1 MSGGGQKMSKFRY
14 VRHRLSEKLELPED
28 ALGAAYRL
36 QMIRD
41 CVLIGGCRK
50 ILKYKPDE
58 ITAAASGADISVR
71 GAHLKCV
78 YFFEGTIEV
87 RGDVTEIGIA
97 KK

>member
-1 MSGGGQKMSKFRY
+1 MSKFRY

-36 QMIRD
+36 QMIGD

-71 GAHLKCV
+71 GERLKCV

-87 RGDVTEIGIA
+87 RGDIAQIGIV

>member
-1 MSGGGQKMSKFRY
+1 MSGGMKMTRFRY

-28 ALGAAYRL
+28 ALGASYRL
-36 QMIRD
+36 QMIGD

-71 GAHLKCV
+71 GEHLKCV

-87 RGDVTEIGIA
+87 RGDIAQIGIA

>member
-1 MSGGGQKMSKFRY
+1 MSKFRY

-36 QMIRD
+36 QMIGD

-87 RGDVTEIGIA
+87 RGDVTDIGIA

>member
-1 MSGGGQKMSKFRY
+1 MSGGTKNEQIPLCQAP
-14 VRHRLSEKLELPED
+14 LSEKLELPED

-36 QMIRD
+36 QMIGD

-87 RGDVTEIGIA
+87 RGDVTEIGIT